1 MVGGDDALVGKLL
14 DSEKITKSNVIKGFG
29 KQTCTEGTKSVN
41 EGADETISF
50 RDLNFVNLIQED
62 LVLLIKF
69 RHS

>member
-1 MVGGDDALVGKLL
+1 MVGGDDAIVGKLL
-14 DSEKITKSNVIKGFG
+14 ETVKRLQSLMLSRALVNKFVQKV
-29 KQTCTEGTKSVN
+29 QSVN